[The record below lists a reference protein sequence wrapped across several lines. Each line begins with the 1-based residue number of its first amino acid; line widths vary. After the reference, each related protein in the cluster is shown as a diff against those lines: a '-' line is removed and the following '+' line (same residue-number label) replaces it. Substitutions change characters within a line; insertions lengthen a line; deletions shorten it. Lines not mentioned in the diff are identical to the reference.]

1 MDIRGQALPGGEDH
15 LQTTLPNGK
24 SYLLTIGI
32 DQYQQVR
39 QLNNARRD
47 AETIQQLLLDQYQ
60 FEADDCTTLTNEKAT
75 KQNIY
80 HRLAELANQVKA
92 NDSLLIY
99 FAGHGQ
105 YNHTWN
111 QGFWIPVE
119 GAENNWETNIPF
131 SFLKS
136 QIEAIKSFHT
146 LVIAD
151 ACYAGAMFGVRDIK
165 PEAAV
170 LERLDRIPSRY
181 LLTSGR
187 NEVVPD
193 GAVGTHSPFAANLI
207 TFLKN
212 NPDQLMSIGDLG
224 RDLIRAVA
232 VGNNPIPRSE
242 PLPIQGHMGGEF
254 IFRKKGYELLK
265 NHELPPRINYQFRN
279 IVPQTDPMLS
289 QADRAEPD
297 FPNGMPKTFDS
308 LKALKQAL
316 QTFIKADDLEGTCN
330 FFEDI
335 LEEDAYLADSILLQQ
350 GRIARYENM
359 ERSGTSSPQDLRI
372 IRNQIRYALIEY
384 IKEIEVEDL
393 KSEVLV

>member
-1 MDIRGQALPGGEDH
+1 MDTRGLVLPGGNQFEA
-15 LQTTLPNGK
+15 TLPNGK
-24 SYLLTIGI
+24 NYLLTIGI
-32 DQYQQVR
+32 DQYQHVR
-39 QLNNARRD
+39 QLNNAQRD
-47 AETIQQLLLDQYQ
+47 ASTIQQLLLEKYQ
-60 FEADDCTTLTNEKAT
+60 FETEDCIPLSNEEAT
-75 KQNIY
+75 KRNIY
-80 HRLAELANQVKA
+80 DTLGELAHKVKA

-105 YNHTWN
+105 YNNTWN
-111 QGFWIPVE
+111 QGFWIPVDGE
-119 GAENNWETNIPF
+119 ENNWESNIPF
-131 SFLKS
+131 SFLKT

-146 LVIAD
+146 LVMAD

-165 PEAAV
+165 PEEAI
-170 LERLDRIPSRY
+170 LERLDRIPSRH

-207 TFLKN
+207 SFLKN

-254 IFRKKGYELLK
+254 IFRKKGYQLLP

-279 IVPQTDPMLS
+279 ITAQTDPMLS
-289 QADRAEPD
+289 QTDRAKPD
-297 FPNGMPKTFDS
+297 VLNGIPKKFDS
-308 LKALKQAL
+308 LKAVKRAL
-316 QTFIKADDLEGTCN
+316 HTFIRADDLEGTCT

-335 LEEDAYLADSILLQQ
+335 LAEDAYLADSILLQQ

-359 ERSGTSSPQDLRI
+359 ERSGISSPQDLRI
-372 IRNQIRYALIEY
+372 IRNQIRYALVEY
-384 IKEIEVEDL
+384 IKEIELEDL
-393 KSEVLV
+393 KSEILVS